1 MGRPASTVGPMRAP
15 VRQIVCRSFAPLD
28 QLVIEERE
36 SAPLTPNQVR
46 IAIRAA
52 GVNFVDAL
60 IVQGLYQIKPPL
72 PFTPGGE
79 SVGIITE
86 IGDAVSERSVG
97 QRVLVTSGAGAFA
110 TEMVVAARSTLVVPD
125 SLTDGQ
131 AATFMQSYGTAWF
144 ALVER
149 ARMRAGQWLLV
160 LGAGG
165 GVGLGAVDVGHA
177 LGLNVIAAAST
188 ADKRELAL
196 SRGAVATIDSSSED
210 VKARAKEIS
219 VDGLDAVYDPIGG
232 RVGEQCL
239 RALRDDGQFLVIGF
253 ASGDIPQLPANQVLL
268 RNRRV
273 TGVEWGGWVI
283 KHPEENQRMVG
294 EILAKIV
301 AGELSPVEPT
311 SYAFD
316 DAAQAL
322 ADQQNRR
329 VVGKAVLTIPATG
342 AI

>member
-1 MGRPASTVGPMRAP
+1 MRA
-15 VRQIVCRSFAPLD
+15 VVCRSFAPLD
-28 QLVIEERE
+28 QLVIEDRPSPEL
-36 SAPLTPNQVR
+36 APNQVR
-46 IAIRAA
+46 VAVTAA

-79 SVGIITE
+79 SVGQIVE
-86 IGDAVSERSVG
+86 IGSSVTDRSVG

-110 TEMVVAARSTLVVPD
+110 TELVIAARNTLVLPD

-149 ARMRAGQWLLV
+149 ARMQAGQWLLV

-188 ADKRELAL
+188 ADKRALAQ
-196 SRGAVATIDSSSED
+196 SRGAVAVIDSSTED
-210 VKARAKEIS
+210 VKARAKELS
-219 VDGLDAVYDPIGG
+219 GDGVDAVYDPIGG
-232 RVGEQCL
+232 TVGEQCL

-273 TGVEWGGWVI
+273 TGVEWGGWVL
-283 KHPEENQRMVG
+283 KHPEENQLMVQQ
-294 EILAKIV
+294 ILAKIV
-301 AGELSPVEPT
+301 AGELDPVEPT
-311 SYAFD
+311 SYAFE
-316 DAAQAL
+316 DAATAL

-329 VVGKAVLTIPATG
+329 VVGKAVLTIAPAD
-342 AI
+342 AV

>member
-1 MGRPASTVGPMRAP
+1 MRA
-15 VRQIVCRSFAPLD
+15 VVCRSFAPLD
-28 QLVIEERE
+28 QLVIEERP
-36 SAPLTPNQVR
+36 SLDLAPNQVR
-46 IAIRAA
+46 VAVTAA

-79 SVGIITE
+79 SVGRVVE
-86 IGDAVSERSVG
+86 IGASVTDRSVG

-110 TEMVVAARSTLVVPD
+110 TELVIGARNTLVLPD

-177 LGLNVIAAAST
+177 LGLNVIAAASS
-188 ADKRELAL
+188 ADKRALAQ
-196 SRGAVATIDSSSED
+196 SRGAVAVIDSSSED
-210 VKARAKEIS
+210 VKARAKELS
-219 VDGLDAVYDPIGG
+219 GGDGIDAVYDPIGG
-232 RVGEQCL
+232 TVGEQCL

-273 TGVEWGGWVI
+273 TGVEWGGWVL
-283 KHPEENQRMVG
+283 KHPEENQQMVQK
-294 EILAKIV
+294 ILAKIV
-301 AGELSPVEPT
+301 AGELDPVEPT

-316 DAAQAL
+316 DAARAL

-329 VVGKAVLTIPATG
+329 VVGKAVLVVAPTDAG
-342 AI
+342 

>member
-1 MGRPASTVGPMRAP
+1 MR
-15 VRQIVCRSFAPLD
+15 VVVCNSFAPLD
-28 QLVIEERE
+28 QLVIEERP
-36 SAPLTPNQVR
+36 SVALRSGQVR
-46 IAIRAA
+46 IAVRAA

-79 SVGIITE
+79 SVGVITE
-86 IGDAVSERSVG
+86 IAEDVSECSVG

-110 TEMVVAARSTLVVPD
+110 TEMVVGARNTLAMPD

-149 ARMRAGQWLLV
+149 ARMQAGQWLLV

-177 LGLNVIAAAST
+177 LGLKVIAAASSPE
-188 ADKRELAL
+188 KRALAE
-196 SRGAVATIDSSSED
+196 SRGAVATIDSSAED

-219 VDGLDAVYDPIGG
+219 GEGLDAVYDPIGG
-232 RVGEQCL
+232 AVGEQCL

-253 ASGDIPQLPANQVLL
+253 ASGDIPKLPANQVLL

-283 KHPEENQRMVG
+283 KHPEQNQRMVG

-301 AGELSPVEPT
+301 AGELNPVEPYA
-311 SYAFD
+311 YAFD
-316 DAAQAL
+316 DAAHAL
-322 ADQQNRR
+322 ADQQNRN
-329 VVGKAVLTIPATG
+329 VVGKAVLLVSSAD
-342 AI
+342 AA